1 MASAASLLRALL
13 LSGLAVALAPQP
25 VALAQ
30 QQPAAEPQQGGP
42 AVSQYLVVDLNRIL
56 REAAAVQA
64 LQQQVGAAREAFQ
77 AEIRQRE
84 ESLRQ
89 RDQELARERP
99 QLTPEEYETRRS
111 QLAQELTQLQSDV
124 QERRRQLDQAMNEGM
139 RQVQAVLLPILQQ
152 LTEERGASILISKTS
167 IVLVRPEL
175 EITDQALSR
184 LDETLPTVSILPS
197 N

>member
-1 MASAASLLRALL
+1 MASAASLLRAVLVA
-13 LSGLAVALAPQP
+13 GLTLALVPFAE
-25 VALAQ
+25 ARAQ
-30 QQPAAEPQQGGP
+30 QAEPEGERP
-42 AVSQYLVVDLNRIL
+42 AHEFLVVDLNRIL

-64 LQQQVGAAREAFQ
+64 LQAQVGAAREAFQ

-89 RDQELARERP
+89 RDQELARLRP
-99 QLTPEEYETRRS
+99 QLSEEEYEARRG
-111 QLAQELTQLQSDV
+111 QLAEELAQLQSDV

-152 LTEERGASILISKTS
+152 LTEERGASMLLSKTS

-175 EITDQALSR
+175 EITDQALTR
-184 LDETLPTVSILPS
+184 LDETLPTVSVLPS

>member
-13 LSGLAVALAPQP
+13 LSGLALALAPVQA
-25 VALAQ
+25 ALAQ
-30 QQPAAEPQQGGP
+30 QQPQVEPQPNAP
-42 AVSQYLVVDLNRIL
+42 AASQYLVVDLNRIL

-64 LQQQVGAAREAFQ
+64 LQEQVGAAREAFQ

-99 QLTPEEYETRRS
+99 QLTPEEYEARRS

-139 RQVQAVLLPILQQ
+139 RQVQAVLLPILPQ
-152 LTEERGASILISKTS
+152 LTEERGASMLISKTS